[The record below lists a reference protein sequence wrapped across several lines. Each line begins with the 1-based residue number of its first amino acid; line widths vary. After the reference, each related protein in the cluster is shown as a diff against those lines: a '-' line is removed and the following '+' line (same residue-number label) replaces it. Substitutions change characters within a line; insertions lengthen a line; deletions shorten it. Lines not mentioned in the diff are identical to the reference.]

1 MYFKYRIM
9 SDHSKR
15 EYRNIGKH
23 LFFYHTLSSYPF
35 LVVSRTRNLFRRVIK
50 FSPTMKHARAHTHG
64 HGVVARKVITF
75 RSTEGK
81 TPEFRVSKSPK
92 ERRRTTCIRQRGRN
106 ERASEQASSA
116 HARVRACS
124 YVYSLARIILVD
136 GAPAGSIN
144 SSALLYPVE
153 GEITLEIITG

>member
-1 MYFKYRIM
+1 MNFERVMYFKYRIM

-75 RSTEGK
+75 RRQYGRQNSGISSVEISERK
-81 TPEFRVSKSPK
+81 K
-92 ERRRTTCIRQRGRN
+92 EDYMYPAKREKWTC
-106 ERASEQASSA
+106 ERASIER
-116 HARVRACS
+116 ARTRACMQLRIFTRAN
-124 YVYSLARIILVD
+124 YSRRRC
-136 GAPAGSIN
+136 
-144 SSALLYPVE
+144 SSRFH
-153 GEITLEIITG
+153 